1 MAYVTVPK
9 DLSKIKTK
17 VFFGLT
23 KRQLICFTPAVLLGV
38 PLFFLL
44 KESAGNSTATLCMM
58 MVMLPF
64 FLLAMYEKNGQPLEV
79 ILKQMIKLHQFAI
92 MCAPTNSQ
100 YAAVEGLRSCED
112 EVAEMRKSYNQRRRF
127 LMHEFAWMGLE
138 CFEPFGAFY
147 VFPSIRE
154 FGMSS
159 EEFAERLLM
168 EEKVA
173 VVPGTAF
180 GACGEGFLRIS
191 YAYSLE
197 DLKVALGRLGHF
209 IERLRNER

>member
-79 ILKQMIKLHQFAI
+79 
-92 MCAPTNSQ
+92 
-100 YAAVEGLRSCED
+100 
-112 EVAEMRKSYNQRRRF
+112 
-127 LMHEFAWMGLE
+127 WW
-138 CFEPFGAFY
+138 
-147 VFPSIRE
+147 
-154 FGMSS
+154 
-159 EEFAERLLM
+159 
-168 EEKVA
+168 
-173 VVPGTAF
+173 
-180 GACGEGFLRIS
+180 
-191 YAYSLE
+191 
-197 DLKVALGRLGHF
+197 
-209 IERLRNER
+209 

>member
-79 ILKQMIKLHQFAI
+79 ILKQMIETKFIRPKNRPYQ
-92 MCAPTNSQ
+92 TNNFYEALARQ
-100 YAAVEGLRSCED
+100 RDLEM
-112 EVAEMRKSYNQRRRF
+112 EVKRIVQNRKNGGKGKTHRQR
-127 LMHEFAWMGLE
+127 
-138 CFEPFGAFY
+138 
-147 VFPSIRE
+147 
-154 FGMSS
+154 
-159 EEFAERLLM
+159 
-168 EEKVA
+168 EK
-173 VVPGTAF
+173 
-180 GACGEGFLRIS
+180 
-191 YAYSLE
+191 
-197 DLKVALGRLGHF
+197 GHG
-209 IERLRNER
+209 

>member
-17 VFFGLT
+17 VFLGLT

-79 ILKQMIKLHQFAI
+79 ILKQMIETKFIRPKNRPYQ
-92 MCAPTNSQ
+92 TNNFYEALARQ
-100 YAAVEGLRSCED
+100 RDLEM
-112 EVAEMRKSYNQRRRF
+112 EVKRIVQNRKNGGKGKTHRQR
-127 LMHEFAWMGLE
+127 
-138 CFEPFGAFY
+138 
-147 VFPSIRE
+147 
-154 FGMSS
+154 
-159 EEFAERLLM
+159 
-168 EEKVA
+168 EK
-173 VVPGTAF
+173 
-180 GACGEGFLRIS
+180 
-191 YAYSLE
+191 
-197 DLKVALGRLGHF
+197 GRG
-209 IERLRNER
+209 

>member
-1 MAYVTVPK
+1 MAYVIVPK

-79 ILKQMIKLHQFAI
+79 ILKQMIETKFIRPKNRPYQ
-92 MCAPTNSQ
+92 TNNFYEALARQ
-100 YAAVEGLRSCED
+100 RDLEM
-112 EVAEMRKSYNQRRRF
+112 EVKRIVQNRKNGGKGKTHRQR
-127 LMHEFAWMGLE
+127 
-138 CFEPFGAFY
+138 
-147 VFPSIRE
+147 
-154 FGMSS
+154 
-159 EEFAERLLM
+159 
-168 EEKVA
+168 EK
-173 VVPGTAF
+173 
-180 GACGEGFLRIS
+180 
-191 YAYSLE
+191 
-197 DLKVALGRLGHF
+197 GRG
-209 IERLRNER
+209 

>member
-9 DLSKIKTK
+9 DLSKIKKK

-79 ILKQMIKLHQFAI
+79 ILKQMIETKFIRPKNRPYH
-92 MCAPTNSQ
+92 TNNFYEALARQ
-100 YAAVEGLRSCED
+100 RDLEM
-112 EVAEMRKSYNQRRRF
+112 EVKRIVQNRKNGGKGKTHRQR
-127 LMHEFAWMGLE
+127 
-138 CFEPFGAFY
+138 
-147 VFPSIRE
+147 
-154 FGMSS
+154 
-159 EEFAERLLM
+159 
-168 EEKVA
+168 EK
-173 VVPGTAF
+173 
-180 GACGEGFLRIS
+180 
-191 YAYSLE
+191 
-197 DLKVALGRLGHF
+197 GRG
-209 IERLRNER
+209 

>member
-1 MAYVTVPK
+1 MAYVAVPK

-79 ILKQMIKLHQFAI
+79 ILKQMIETKFIRPKNRPYQ
-92 MCAPTNSQ
+92 TNNFYEALARQ
-100 YAAVEGLRSCED
+100 RDLEM
-112 EVAEMRKSYNQRRRF
+112 EVKRIVQNRKNGGKGKTHRQR
-127 LMHEFAWMGLE
+127 
-138 CFEPFGAFY
+138 
-147 VFPSIRE
+147 
-154 FGMSS
+154 
-159 EEFAERLLM
+159 
-168 EEKVA
+168 EK
-173 VVPGTAF
+173 
-180 GACGEGFLRIS
+180 
-191 YAYSLE
+191 
-197 DLKVALGRLGHF
+197 GRG
-209 IERLRNER
+209 

>member
-17 VFFGLT
+17 VFVGLT

-79 ILKQMIKLHQFAI
+79 ILKQMIETKFIRPKNRPYQ
-92 MCAPTNSQ
+92 TNNFYEALARQ
-100 YAAVEGLRSCED
+100 RDLEM
-112 EVAEMRKSYNQRRRF
+112 EVKRIVQNRKNGGKGKTHRQR
-127 LMHEFAWMGLE
+127 
-138 CFEPFGAFY
+138 
-147 VFPSIRE
+147 
-154 FGMSS
+154 
-159 EEFAERLLM
+159 
-168 EEKVA
+168 EK
-173 VVPGTAF
+173 
-180 GACGEGFLRIS
+180 
-191 YAYSLE
+191 
-197 DLKVALGRLGHF
+197 GRG
-209 IERLRNER
+209 

>member
-64 FLLAMYEKNGQPLEV
+64 FLLAMYEKNGLPLEKIIKNIIQV
-79 ILKQMIKLHQFAI
+79 CFIRPKVRPYETDNFYAVLQRQDILDK
-92 MCAPTNSQ
+92 
-100 YAAVEGLRSCED
+100 
-112 EVAEMRKSYNQRRRF
+112 EVYRIVSGKNKTKPRRQK
-127 LMHEFAWMGLE
+127 A
-138 CFEPFGAFY
+138 
-147 VFPSIRE
+147 
-154 FGMSS
+154 
-159 EEFAERLLM
+159 
-168 EEKVA
+168 
-173 VVPGTAF
+173 
-180 GACGEGFLRIS
+180 
-191 YAYSLE
+191 
-197 DLKVALGRLGHF
+197 D
-209 IERLRNER
+209 

>member
-64 FLLAMYEKNGQPLEV
+64 FLLAMYEKNGQP
-79 ILKQMIKLHQFAI
+79 
-92 MCAPTNSQ
+92 
-100 YAAVEGLRSCED
+100 
-112 EVAEMRKSYNQRRRF
+112 
-127 LMHEFAWMGLE
+127 
-138 CFEPFGAFY
+138 
-147 VFPSIRE
+147 
-154 FGMSS
+154 
-159 EEFAERLLM
+159 
-168 EEKVA
+168 
-173 VVPGTAF
+173 
-180 GACGEGFLRIS
+180 
-191 YAYSLE
+191 
-197 DLKVALGRLGHF
+197 DLKADDRNKIHPPKEPPLSDQQL
-209 IERLRNER
+209 LRGPGKAA

>member
-1 MAYVTVPK
+1 MAYVAVPK

-79 ILKQMIKLHQFAI
+79 ILKQMIETKFIRPKNRPYQ
-92 MCAPTNSQ
+92 TNNFYEALARQ
-100 YAAVEGLRSCED
+100 RDLD
-112 EVAEMRKSYNQRRRF
+112 MEVKRIVQNRKNGGKGKTHRQR
-127 LMHEFAWMGLE
+127 
-138 CFEPFGAFY
+138 
-147 VFPSIRE
+147 
-154 FGMSS
+154 
-159 EEFAERLLM
+159 
-168 EEKVA
+168 EK
-173 VVPGTAF
+173 
-180 GACGEGFLRIS
+180 
-191 YAYSLE
+191 
-197 DLKVALGRLGHF
+197 GRG
-209 IERLRNER
+209 